1 METTRPQLLAPVET
15 SATARFTGDL
25 RALAMVTKKEWLYF
39 IRYPTWIIN
48 MLIWPV
54 IFPLGYLLSARAL
67 AGPDQSGLA
76 VFIQRTGIQD
86 YFGYIAVGTMVWM
99 VQNVALWGVGFALRT
114 EQVRGTLESN
124 WMSPTWR
131 FAFLF
136 GPAGVHLF
144 SMLVFLVVAA
154 LEFFL
159 LFGVRYH
166 GNILLVLLMILLSMP
181 SVYGLAMAFASLV
194 ITAKEASNFV
204 QLVRGLVMIFCG
216 ITFPI
221 SLLPGWMQGVA
232 RWLPQTYMIHAV
244 RMAALA
250 NASLGDLLP
259 DIWALIGFG
268 AFWLAA
274 GYVIFTWMERR
285 ARQTGAIGQY

>member
-1 METTRPQLLAPVET
+1 METTRPQLLAPVEL
-15 SATARFTGDL
+15 SASARFFANL

-86 YFGYIAVGTMVWM
+86 YFGYIAIGTMVWM
-99 VQNVALWGVGFALRT
+99 VQNVALWGVGFALRN

-124 WMSPTWR
+124 WMSPAWR

-136 GPAGVHLF
+136 GPAGVHMF
-144 SMLVFLVVAA
+144 SMLTFLVVAA
-154 LEFFL
+154 VEFAL
-159 LFGVRYH
+159 IFGVKYN

-204 QLVRGLVMIFCG
+204 QLVRGVVMIFCG

-232 RWLPQTYMIHAV
+232 RWLPQTYMIHGV

-250 NASLGDLLP
+250 HASLTDLLP
-259 DIWALIGFG
+259 DITALIGFG
-268 AFWLAA
+268 AFWLAT
-274 GYVIFTWMERR
+274 GYVVFTWMERR